1 MYSVGTHPGRDRAGA
16 VSRGSGCRGC
26 DFIGFHEVS
35 LCRELG
41 DCGLTATL
49 DKPVNMYWE
58 SFTARPLH
66 EICIAKPSPKNR
78 AFLWLGSGWHHLACS
93 LSSLG
98 WGGTVVSALL
108 TLGQCYRLTE
118 RVNLRVLCKL

>member
-1 MYSVGTHPGRDRAGA
+1 MYSVGTRPGRGGAGA
-16 VSRGSGCRGC
+16 SSRGSGCRGC

-49 DKPVNMYWE
+49 DNWE

-66 EICIAKPSPKNR
+66 EICIAKPSTKNR
-78 AFLWLGSGWHHLACS
+78 AFLWLGSGWHHLAC
-93 LSSLG
+93 LG

-108 TLGQCYRLTE
+108 TLGQCYRPTE
-118 RVNLRVLCKL
+118 RVNLRVFCKL

>member
-1 MYSVGTHPGRDRAGA
+1 MYSVGTRPGRDGA
-16 VSRGSGCRGC
+16 SAASRGSGCRGC

-49 DKPVNMYWE
+49 DKPVNMCWE

-66 EICIAKPSPKNR
+66 EICIAKPSTKNR
-78 AFLWLGSGWHHLACS
+78 AFLWLGSGWHHLAC
-93 LSSLG
+93 LG

-108 TLGQCYRLTE
+108 TLGQCYRQTE
-118 RVNLRVLCKL
+118 RVNLRVFCKL